1 MSQQFVTNALK
12 KVRLDSSVQICSY
25 LFLKILFFRVV
36 LGSRQK
42 REREVPKHPSP
53 YTRTASPPTRSH
65 GFAVTDKAALHAM
78 IAQSQRSPQGPLCVA
93 LPVGWGRHITMRLH
107 HHGLTEESRC
117 RGILCAP
124 SVHPASPRP
133 GPWRPPWLCLFQK
146 VLWLGSESSR
156 ALQVGFFH
164 RVTCVEDSSTCSHS
178 LTVRP
183 SAGRSASRLP
193 LWAGSAQT

>member
-65 GFAVTDKAALHAM
+65 GFAVTDKPALHTM

-93 LPVGWGRHITMRLH
+93 LPVGWGRTGRCVSIITA
-107 HHGLTEESRC
+107 SR
-117 RGILCAP
+117 RSLAAG
-124 SVHPASPRP
+124 
-133 GPWRPPWLCLFQK
+133 
-146 VLWLGSESSR
+146 ESS
-156 ALQVGFFH
+156 ALRLFIPHPPAPAPGDLPGSASSRRSYGWAR
-164 RVTCVEDSSTCSHS
+164 RV
-178 LTVRP
+178 
-183 SAGRSASRLP
+183 AGLCRSASFTESRVSKTLP
-193 LWAGSAQT
+193 RVLTA